1 MVTQQKSINLDI
13 FFKYIAETSTIQV
26 SSLTTFLDLGLMEG
40 TLQRV
45 CLRVTLQINLYTGE
59 QQIAM
64 KEDKAGPKW
73 FDFGSGLAAFQLFC
87 ITKALSSQS
96 ALEKE
101 LLSGN
106 LCVRAYVCLYAC
118 VFTCSYMHM
127 WVGMYTHT
135 WCSVSSFMSALQPCQ
150 LPSSW
155 IAYVFKTMPIFLM
168 WMKLFW

>member
-64 KEDKAGPKW
+64 KEDKAGPK
-73 FDFGSGLAAFQLFC
+73 
-87 ITKALSSQS
+87 
-96 ALEKE
+96 
-101 LLSGN
+101 
-106 LCVRAYVCLYAC
+106 
-118 VFTCSYMHM
+118 
-127 WVGMYTHT
+127 
-135 WCSVSSFMSALQPCQ
+135 
-150 LPSSW
+150 
-155 IAYVFKTMPIFLM
+155 
-168 WMKLFW
+168 